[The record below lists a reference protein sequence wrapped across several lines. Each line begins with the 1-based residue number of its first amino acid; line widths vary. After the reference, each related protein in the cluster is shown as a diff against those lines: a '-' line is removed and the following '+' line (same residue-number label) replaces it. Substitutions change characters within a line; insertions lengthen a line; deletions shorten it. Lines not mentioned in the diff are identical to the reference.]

1 MLRTI
6 IFFGTYIPFTGFCIV
21 LAVIASII
29 SGANLAHSLAIIWG
43 KAALLLGGVNLDV
56 EGTEHIPLDR
66 PAIFM
71 SNHQSNFDV
80 PILFA
85 QLPIQFRWLA
95 KKELF
100 DVPFFGF
107 AMKRAGYI
115 PVDRADRKKAIASMS
130 DAADRIRQGTS
141 VIIFPEGTRSL
152 NGNLLPFKKGGF
164 MLALDSGAPV
174 VPVAISGSI
183 DLMQKQSLF
192 IKGGAVKLRF
202 FPPIETA
209 QLTTSDRDR
218 LMDDVFSSIES
229 IVIAGDKDTHDA

>member
-29 SGANLAHSLAIIWG
+29 SGANLAHALATLWG
-43 KAALLLGGVNLDV
+43 KVALLLGGVEIDV
-56 EGTEHIPLDR
+56 EGNEHIPLDR

-71 SNHQSNFDV
+71 ANHQSNFDV
-80 PILFA
+80 PILYT

-115 PVDRADRKKAIASMS
+115 PVDRTDRRKAIKSMG
-130 DAADRIRQGTS
+130 DAADRIRQGAS
-141 VIIFPEGTRSL
+141 VIIFPEGTRSPD
-152 NGNLLPFKKGGF
+152 GNLLPFKKGGF
-164 MLALDSGAPV
+164 MLALESGAPI
-174 VPVAISGSI
+174 VPVAISGSR
-183 DLMQKQSLF
+183 DLMPKQKLRIQ
-192 IKGGAVKLRF
+192 GGTVKLRF
-202 FPPIETA
+202 FPPIETGN
-209 QLTTSDRDR
+209 LSVENRDQMMNEVR
-218 LMDDVFSSIES
+218 NAIDSVVSPGKDKHDD
-229 IVIAGDKDTHDA
+229 